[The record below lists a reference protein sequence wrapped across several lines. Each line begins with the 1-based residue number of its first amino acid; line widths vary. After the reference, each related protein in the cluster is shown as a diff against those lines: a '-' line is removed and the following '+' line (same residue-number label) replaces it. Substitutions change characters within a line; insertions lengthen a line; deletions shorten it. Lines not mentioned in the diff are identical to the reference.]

1 MAMHD
6 DRNLSDALVQLGR
19 DQGQLIAL
27 FKAEGWQGMLKEML
41 RITDNAQARKDI
53 GRVLV
58 QVDRALQVIS
68 GRPGSSG

>member
-27 FKAEGWQGMLKEML
+27 FKGEKWQEMLKEML
-41 RITDNAQARKDI
+41 RDYH
-53 GRVLV
+53 
-58 QVDRALQVIS
+58 
-68 GRPGSSG
+68 